1 MLTDI
6 LRDVR
11 RALEDPILQESVS
24 RAAAS
29 NEENVARVL
38 SHYPELAKLAR
49 EVEEAKK
56 RVLSRL
62 DEYIE
67 ATMESLRRVKARPYF
82 AENGEEARELIARV
96 VGSNKLVVMS
106 KSMVAE
112 EIGLREYLEMNGN
125 EVWETDLGQLLVQ
138 LEGGKPMHT
147 LAPAIHMSKDAAAKL
162 LSEKLGLAVSS
173 SSPDELVASIREFLR
188 AKLTRAD
195 VGITGANAIAADTG
209 AVLLVE
215 NEGNIRLVAGMP
227 RKHIVVAGVDKILPS
242 LVDAFKAVIVQS
254 AYAGLYPPTYVNI
267 TAGPSST
274 ADIELQRVYG
284 VHGPPEVHVVLV
296 DNGRREAARHSV
308 LSEQLRCIRC
318 GRCQLECPVWQHTA
332 NNWGGRVYGGPMGL
346 GWTAITEDMSRAAA
360 AAMLCL
366 LCKRCDSVC
375 PMRIPLSR
383 IARWLKRY
391 YVCAF
396 TATEKRQP

>member
-1 MLTDI
+1 MLADT
-6 LRDVR
+6 LRNIY
-11 RALEDPILQESVS
+11 RALGDPALQESLARV
-24 RAAAS
+24 AAS
-29 NEENVARVL
+29 NERKVASVL
-38 SHYPELAKLAR
+38 ERYPELVRLAR
-49 EVEEAKK
+49 EVEEAK
-56 RVLSRL
+56 RIIISRL

-67 ATMESLRRVKARPYF
+67 AAMESLRRVRANPYL
-82 AENGEEARELIARV
+82 AESAEEARELVARI
-96 VGSNKLVVMS
+96 VGRGKLVVMS

-112 EIGLREYLEMNGN
+112 EIGLRERLEMDGN

-147 LAPAIHMSKDAAAKL
+147 IAPAIHMSRNAVARL
-162 LSEKLGLAVSS
+162 LSEKLGVDISS
-173 SSPDELVASIREFLR
+173 SSPEELVASIREFLR
-188 AKLTRAD
+188 AKLTTAD

-215 NEGNIRLVAGMP
+215 NEGNIRLVAGIP

-242 LVDAFKAVIVQS
+242 LVDAFKAVIVQA

-284 VHGPPEVHVVLV
+284 VHGPHEVHVVLV
-296 DNGRREAARHSV
+296 DNGRRKAARHPL
-308 LSEQLRCIRC
+308 LSEQLRCVRC

-332 NNWGGRVYGGPMGL
+332 NHWGGRVYGGPMGL
-346 GWTAITEDMSRAAA
+346 GWTAITENLSLAAG

-366 LCKRCDSVC
+366 QCQRCDTVC

-383 IARWLKRY
+383 IALWLKRHY
-391 YVCAF
+391 TRTVMV
-396 TATEKRQP
+396 TNN